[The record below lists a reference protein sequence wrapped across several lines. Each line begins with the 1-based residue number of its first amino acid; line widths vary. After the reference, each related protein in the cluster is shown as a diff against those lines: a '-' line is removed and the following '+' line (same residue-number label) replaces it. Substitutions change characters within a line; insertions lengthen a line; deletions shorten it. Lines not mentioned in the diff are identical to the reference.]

1 MKSTFLNIISNKDKT
16 KKDDDLYK
24 INEFQRNWIHF
35 LEQELKEMQEK
46 VLNNNKNTLESEYL
60 FN

>member
-24 INEFQRNWIHF
+24 INEFQRN
-35 LEQELKEMQEK
+35 
-46 VLNNNKNTLESEYL
+46 
-60 FN
+60 